1 MKRLIRRIALCLAAA
16 CVALLARPA
25 AADELSSL
33 LRKPISPA
41 SVATLAPFSKDPRVT
56 ARWKEAL
63 ADPSP
68 DVRGTAARA
77 IDAIGVA
84 SLVPDLAAALEK
96 EKDAAAA
103 REEIRG
109 VLALGGGS
117 DDAVL
122 SAAARFDG
130 AIDGDVLR
138 AFARARG
145 LGALP
150 LYFSR
155 LRNLLL
161 TDGDHRAFFR
171 IASRGGRQTLTGAAA
186 MALGRGDSEVWKLIL
201 ALSDHD
207 PSLAAS
213 PMLRSA
219 LASPDAA
226 TRGEAAWYLAERFA
240 EGKPPAAEAEAAVAS
255 LKSGESSDMHPTSDV
270 VLRFGPELLK
280 REAGEKPSE
289 DPAFLIALAA
299 RGSGRLGPRFEH
311 GPLVALLTPSER
323 DALSKRGPEQSPV
336 VDLDADSTHWSVSDL
351 PHGLGADFLRSTV
364 CGGGAVIAPY
374 ATAEV
379 AFRPDGRP
387 QHVTVLSGPQ
397 QTACDEI
404 LKAALLLSLAPADEP
419 TSPETP
425 FHLQTILLPSV
436 LSCAEEAVRDP
447 VVVRHMAE
455 LSSLLIPPKL
465 VSKTDPIYPNLSGRD
480 RVTGVAILEGTIT
493 PAGCVQQIHTVQSSG
508 VLSIDIASMLGFLQW
523 RYEPARLNREAIA
536 TPLTVTFTYKLYQ

>member
-1 MKRLIRRIALCLAAA
+1 MKRLTLSIAFGLAAA
-16 CVALLARPA
+16 CIVLLPRPA
-25 AADELSSL
+25 AADELSTL
-33 LRKPISPA
+33 LRKPVSPA
-41 SVATLAPFSKDPRVT
+41 SVATLAPFSKDPRVA

-63 ADPSP
+63 SDANP
-68 DVRGTAARA
+68 DVRGAAARA
-77 IDAIGVA
+77 INATGVA
-84 SLVPDLAAALEK
+84 SLASDLAAALEK

-109 VLALGGGS
+109 ILILGGGS

-161 TDGDHRAFFR
+161 TEDDHRAFFR
-171 IASRGGRQTLTGAAA
+171 IASRGGQQTLTGAAA
-186 MALGRGDSEVWKLIL
+186 MALGRGDAQTWKLIL
-201 ALSDHD
+201 ALSARDS
-207 PSLAAS
+207 SLAAS
-213 PMLRSA
+213 PILRSG
-219 LASPDAA
+219 LASPDA
-226 TRGEAAWYLAERFA
+226 TIRGEAAWYLAERFA
-240 EGKPPAAEAEAAVAS
+240 EAKPPEAELAAAADS
-255 LKSGESSDMHPTSDV
+255 LKSGESADVHPSSDV
-270 VLRFGPELLK
+270 ALRFGSELLY
-280 REAGEKPSE
+280 REASRKPVE
-289 DPAFLIALAA
+289 DPAFVVVLAA
-299 RGSGRLGPRFEH
+299 RGHGRLGARFEH
-311 GPLVALLTPSER
+311 GPLAAMLTPAER
-323 DALSKRGPEQSPV
+323 DAMGRRGPEEATAA
-336 VDLDADSTHWSVSDL
+336 DLDVDSTHWSLSDL

-374 ATAEV
+374 GTAEV

-387 QHVTVLSGPQ
+387 QRVSILSGPQ

-404 LKAALLLSLAPADEP
+404 LKAALLLSLAPADQP

-425 FHLQTILLPSV
+425 IHLQTIILPSV
-436 LSCAEEAVRDP
+436 LSCADEGVRDP
-447 VVVRHMAE
+447 DVVRNIAQ
-455 LSSLLIPPKL
+455 LSSLLVPPKL

-480 RVTGVAILEGTIT
+480 RVTGVAILVGTIT
-493 PAGCVQQIHTVQSSG
+493 PAGCVQEIHTVQSSG
-508 VLSIDIASMLGFLQW
+508 VLSIDIASMLAFLQW
-523 RYEPARLNREAIA
+523 RYEPARLNREAIS

>member
-1 MKRLIRRIALCLAAA
+1 MKRLIRRTPPGLV
-16 CVALLARPA
+16 VAGILLFRGPA

-33 LRKPISPA
+33 LRKPVSPA
-41 SVATLAPFSKDPRVT
+41 AIATLAPFSKDPRVA

-63 ADPSP
+63 TDASP

-96 EKDAAAA
+96 EKDPAAA

-109 VLALGGGS
+109 ILALGGGS

-130 AIDGDVLR
+130 AIDGDLLR

-161 TDGDHRAFFR
+161 TDDDHRAFFR
-171 IASRGGRQTLTGAAA
+171 IASRGGQQTLTGAAA

-201 ALSDHD
+201 ALAPHD

-213 PMLRSA
+213 PILRSA
-219 LASPDAA
+219 LASPDA
-226 TRGEAAWYLAERFA
+226 TIRGEAAWYLAERFA
-240 EGKPPAAEAEAAVAS
+240 EAKPPAADIAAAVDS

-270 VLRFGPELLK
+270 LLLLGPELLK
-280 REAGEKPSE
+280 REAGGKPAE
-289 DPAFLIALAA
+289 DPAFRLALAA
-299 RGSGRLGPRFEH
+299 RGTGRLGAPFEH

-323 DALSKRGPEQSPV
+323 DALGKRGPEETPA

-397 QTACDEI
+397 QTACDQI
-404 LKAALLLSLAPADEP
+404 LKAALLLSLAPADQP
-419 TSPETP
+419 TSPEMP

-436 LSCAEEAVRDP
+436 LSCAEESVRDP
-447 VVVRHMAE
+447 VVIRHIAQ
-455 LSSLLIPPKL
+455 LSSLLVPPKL

-480 RVTGVAILEGTIT
+480 RVTGVAILKGTIT
-493 PAGCVQQIHTVQSSG
+493 PAGCVQQIHTIQSSG

-536 TPLTVTFTYKLYQ
+536 TPLTVTFTYQLYQ